1 MRIKIKQ
8 ALITHPLTR
17 PAIRTVNGKH
27 YKLRAV
33 RAIISHWTANTN
45 RGANAMA
52 NRNYFNNGSPGPGG
66 TFRAA
71 SAHYCVDSN
80 EIVQCLPDDEVGFH
94 IGGSRYY
101 ESGRRIMA
109 GYKSLTPNYFAI
121 GFEMCVNS
129 DGDWNKTYQSSA
141 KLAAYL
147 LFKHKLTINDL
158 LRHYDI
164 TGKDCP
170 KMMIA
175 ENEWQKFKD
184 TVSEHLAILN
194 KVCFHARVGASNL
207 NARSGPGTQHQVVRV
222 LNQGEPV
229 VCYPGASTNGWV
241 PIGENEFVNSK
252 YLIYEM

>member
-1 MRIKIKQ
+1 
-8 ALITHPLTR
+8 
-17 PAIRTVNGKH
+17 
-27 YKLRAV
+27 
-33 RAIISHWTANTN
+33 
-45 RGANAMA
+45 MA

-94 IGGSRYY
+94 IGGSRYL

-109 GYKSLTPNYFAI
+109 GFKGLTPNYFAI
-121 GFEMCVNS
+121 GLEMCVNV
-129 DGDWNKTYQSSA
+129 DGVWEKTYQSSA

-170 KMMIA
+170 RMMIA
-175 ENEWQKFKD
+175 DKDWQKFKGAVSSLLD
-184 TVSEHLAILN
+184 EMNKRCFNATVVAE
-194 KVCFHARVGASNL
+194 NL
-207 NARSGPGTQHQVVRV
+207 NVRSGPGTQHNVVRV
-222 LNQGEPV
+222 LEKGEPV
-229 VCYPGASTNGWV
+229 VCYMGSVNGWV
-241 PIGENEFVNSK
+241 PIGEGEFVNVK
-252 YLIYEM
+252 YLQYEL

>member
-1 MRIKIKQ
+1 MQLKIKQ

-27 YKLRAV
+27 YKLRVIRAV
-33 RAIISHWTANTN
+33 IAHWTANTN

-66 TFRAA
+66 TFRSA
-71 SAHYCVDSN
+71 SAHYCVDSK

-94 IGGSRYY
+94 IGGSRYL
-101 ESGRRIMA
+101 ESGRRIMT
-109 GYKSLTPNYFAI
+109 GFKGLTPNYFAI
-121 GFEMCVNS
+121 GFEMCVNV
-129 DGDWNKTYQSSA
+129 DGIWQKTYESSV

-175 ENEWQKFKD
+175 DKDWHKFK
-184 TVSEHLAILN
+184 TAVSSQLDEMNLKCFNA
-194 KVCFHARVGASNL
+194 KVSAENL
-207 NARSGPGTQHQVVRV
+207 NVRSGPGTQHMVVRV
-222 LNQGEPV
+222 LEKGEPV
-229 VCYPGASTNGWV
+229 VCYMGSVNGWV
-241 PIGENEFVNSK
+241 PIGEGEFVNTK
-252 YLIYEM
+252 YLQYEL

>member
-1 MRIKIKQ
+1 MSIKIKQ

-17 PAIRTVNGKH
+17 PAIRAVNGKQ
-27 YKLRAV
+27 YKLRSV
-33 RAIISHWTANTN
+33 RAIIAHWTANTTK
-45 RGANAMA
+45 GANAMA
-52 NRNYFNNGSPGPGG
+52 NRNYFNNGSPGIGG

-80 EIVQCLPDDEVGFH
+80 EIVQCLPDNEVGFH

-101 ESGRRIMA
+101 EPGRRIMA

-129 DGDWNKTYQSSA
+129 DGDWNKTRENSVD
-141 KLAAYL
+141 LAAYL

-170 KMMIA
+170 KMYIDEA
-175 ENEWQKFKD
+175 QWGHFKYMVNLVLTD
-184 TVSEHLAILN
+184 YNNKCFRATVSPT
-194 KVCFHARVGASNL
+194 NL
-207 NARSGPGTQHQVVRV
+207 NARSGPGTQHPVVKV

-241 PIGENEFVNSK
+241 PIGETEFVNTK